1 MDAVTHPDPAV
12 RETLEAWI
20 ERRIDVSASANAARV
35 CRVPA
40 VPAAIALDWEGRILG
55 RRQGFVE
62 PKAFAAWLR
71 EARERCAL

>member
-12 RETLEAWI
+12 RATLEAWI
-20 ERRIDVSASANAARV
+20 ERRIDVSASAEAARA

-55 RRQGFVE
+55 RCEGFVE

-71 EARERCAL
+71 DKRERCAR